1 MKISESSLFS
11 MAVKRVVYTCKLM
24 NEDDLINELKTNKYT
39 DKDCCIKYF
48 PFEVIINDLGYS
60 VGVSLTVI
68 HANNIF

>member
-1 MKISESSLFS
+1 
-11 MAVKRVVYTCKLM
+11 M